1 MFSTPQTK
9 LASILTGTHA
19 SESTLSVLRDSP
31 KRETVSPKPNNR
43 DQVIDYLADKI
54 KNKRDSVLDK
64 SDEVAKILL
73 KKDKE
78 MEFILKVHKK
88 L

>member
-1 MFSTPQTK
+1 M
-9 LASILTGTHA
+9 
-19 SESTLSVLRDSP
+19 
-31 KRETVSPKPNNR
+31 SPKPNNR
-43 DQVIDYLADKI
+43 DQVIDYLAEKI